1 MLIRIEYLVPTMS
14 GGTVTHVMFAED
26 YDEADEI
33 CNQCNEYGYTIV
45 DVSNYIEEE

>member
-14 GGTVTHVMFAED
+14 GNTATHVMFAED

-33 CNQCNEYGYTIV
+33 CIQCNQYGYTIV